1 MHAAEICTR
10 HVVYI
15 DRKASIREAAQSM
28 RSHHVGALVITDRP
42 NGERVPAGI
51 ITDRD
56 IAIAVVAAGIQP
68 ENLMVEDVMNRN
80 VATCTESEDLFDI
93 ITTMLSRSVRRL
105 PVVNDKGGLVGIVSA
120 DDLYGA
126 LSTHLRMLSQALA
139 REQVREME
147 VRV

>member
-28 RSHHVGALVITDRP
+28 RSHHVGALVITDQP

-80 VATCTESEDLFDI
+80 VATCAESEDLFDI
-93 ITTMLSRSVRRL
+93 ITTMLARSVRRL
-105 PVVNDKGGLVGIVSA
+105 PVVNDKGGLVGMVSS

>member
-28 RSHHVGALVITDRP
+28 RSHHVGALVITDQP

>member
-15 DRKASIREAAQSM
+15 DRRASIREAAQSM
-28 RSHHVGALVITDRP
+28 RSHHVGALVVTDQP

-68 ENLMVEDVMNRN
+68 ENLTVEDVMNRN
-80 VATCTESEDLFDI
+80 VATCAESEDLFDI
-93 ITTMLSRSVRRL
+93 ITTMLARSVRRL
-105 PVVNDKGGLVGIVSA
+105 PVVNDKGGLVGMVSA

>member
-1 MHAAEICTR
+1 MRAAEICTR

-15 DRKASIREAAQSM
+15 DRRASVREAAQSM
-28 RSHHVGALVITDRP
+28 RANHVGALVITEQP

-56 IAIAVVAAGIQP
+56 IAISVVAAGIQP
-68 ENLMVEDVMNRN
+68 ENLTVEDVMSGNL
-80 VATCTESEDLFDI
+80 ATCTESEDLFDI
-93 ITTMLSRSVRRL
+93 IATMLARSVRRL
-105 PVVNDKGGLVGIVSA
+105 PVVNDKGGLVGMISA

-147 VRV
+147 ARN

>member
-28 RSHHVGALVITDRP
+28 RGHHVGALVITDQP

-68 ENLMVEDVMNRN
+68 ENLTVEDVMNRN

-93 ITTMLSRSVRRL
+93 ITTMLARSVRRL
-105 PVVNDKGGLVGIVSA
+105 PVVNDKGGLVGMVSA

-147 VRV
+147 VRA